1 MITIQHLSKSFH
13 NHMVLKDIAL
23 HIQKNKT
30 YVILGPSGSGKSTLL
45 RCMNLLEYAD
55 SGTMNVDGV
64 EIDFSSKPK
73 RRELMQIRKSTGMV
87 FQNYNLFAN
96 KTALQNITQSL
107 ITVYK
112 YNKKEAQDIAYTYL
126 EMVGLKDK
134 ANHYP
139 SMLSGGQQQRIG
151 IARALAFNPKI
162 MLFDEPTSAL
172 DPELVNEVLHV
183 IKMIKDKTMILVTH
197 ELNFARKIADRILF
211 MADGEILENTTPQEF
226 FTKPQTQRAKQFLD
240 KFTKMDCEY
249 VI

>member
-13 NHMVLKDIAL
+13 NHKVLKDIAL
-23 HIQKNKT
+23 HMQKNKT

-45 RCMNLLEYAD
+45 RCMNLLEYGN

-73 RRELMQIRKSTGMV
+73 KRELMQIRKSTGMV

-107 ITVYK
+107 ITVHK

-151 IARALAFNPKI
+151 IARALAFNPKV

-172 DPELVNEVLHV
+172 DPELVDEVLHV
-183 IKMIKDKTMILVTH
+183 IKMIKDKTMVLVTH

-211 MADGEILENTTPQEF
+211 MTDGEILENTTPQEF

-249 VI
+249 II

>member
-13 NHMVLKDIAL
+13 NHVVLKDIVL

-55 SGTMNVDGV
+55 SGIMNVDGV
-64 EIDFSSKPK
+64 EIDFSSKLK
-73 RRELMQIRKSTGMV
+73 RRELIQIRKSTGMV

-151 IARALAFNPKI
+151 IARALAFNPKV

-197 ELNFARKIADRILF
+197 ELNFARKIADKILF

>member
-1 MITIQHLSKSFH
+1 
-13 NHMVLKDIAL
+13 MVLKDIAL

-55 SGTMNVDGV
+55 SGIMNVDGV
-64 EIDFSSKPK
+64 EIDFSSKLK

-151 IARALAFNPKI
+151 IARALAFNPKV

-183 IKMIKDKTMILVTH
+183 IKMIKDKTMVLVTH
-197 ELNFARKIADRILF
+197 ELNFARKIADKILF